1 MNGPHIETP
10 MPAHNRDT
18 SSVRGILPLLAALA
32 AIGALSTNI
41 ILPLFP
47 IIAADLGATSAELG
61 LTLSVFFA
69 VFALGQL
76 VVGPLSDRYGRRKLI
91 VGGLLIFCVGGVV
104 CAQAADVSTLL
115 LGRAIQAAG
124 VCAAAVLS
132 RALARDLFEGEALS
146 RVLAMIMVA
155 MAAAPGFSPLLGSAA
170 EKFIGWRM
178 TFLGVSVIGLALVCW
193 YMIRLAE
200 THAISRRTPL
210 SATSILKGYGKL
222 LLDPRFVGPALV
234 VACVTGGLF
243 GLFTAAPIILLEE
256 LGLSSL
262 GFGLFFAGT
271 VLVVFAAGLLGPR
284 TAHYLGMERTVHIG
298 LFVALG
304 GGLLV
309 WAAAAYNPGDLFTF
323 TAAIS
328 VFLFGM
334 GMVNPLSTAMALVP
348 FATQAGSA
356 SAMLGFLQMA
366 GAAVGAALVTALS
379 NYEPMTAL
387 GLILIAAQIIAIIV
401 FGLLRA
407 RSPAPEAK

>member
-1 MNGPHIETP
+1 MNNPRIVEP
-10 MPAHNRDT
+10 KPAPDRAAQ
-18 SSVRGILPLLAALA
+18 SVKSILPLLAALA

-47 IIAADLGATSAELG
+47 IIAAELGASSAELG

-69 VFALGQL
+69 VFGVGQL

-91 VGGLLIFCVGGVV
+91 VGGLLVFCAGGVV
-104 CAQAADVSTLL
+104 CAQATDVSWLV

-124 VCAAAVLS
+124 VCAASVLA
-132 RALARDLFEGEALS
+132 RALARDLFEGEALA

-170 EKFIGWRM
+170 EKLIGWRM
-178 TFLGVSVIGLALVCW
+178 TFIGVSALGLALVLW
-193 YMIRLAE
+193 YTRRLAE
-200 THAISRRTPL
+200 THALSRRTPL
-210 SATSILKGYGKL
+210 SATSILKGYARL
-222 LLDPRFVGPALV
+222 LRDARFLGPTIV
-234 VACVTGGLF
+234 VACVSGGLF
-243 GLFTAAPIILLEE
+243 GFFTAAPMILLEG

-284 TAHYLGMERTVHIG
+284 IAHYLGTERTLCIG
-298 LFVALG
+298 LLVALA
-304 GGLLV
+304 GGLLIWIASV
-309 WAAAAYNPGDLFTF
+309 RNPGDLFTF

-334 GMVNPLSTAMALVP
+334 GMVNPLSTALALVP
-348 FATQAGSA
+348 FAAQAGSA

-366 GAAVGAALVTALS
+366 GAAVGAALITALS
-379 NYEPMTAL
+379 NYLPMTAL
-387 GLILIAAQIIAIIV
+387 GLVLIASQAIAIAV
-401 FGLLRA
+401 FWLLRA
-407 RSPAPEAK
+407 RRPAIETR

>member
-1 MNGPHIETP
+1 MNGVRIEVP
-10 MPAHNRDT
+10 KPAHDRG
-18 SSVRGILPLLAALA
+18 SPSVRGILPLLAALA

-47 IIAADLGATSAELG
+47 IIAADLGASSVELG

-76 VVGPLSDRYGRRKLI
+76 VVGPLSDSYGRRKLI
-91 VGGLLIFCVGGVV
+91 VGGLLVFCVGGVV
-104 CAQAADVSTLL
+104 CAQATDVSMLV

-124 VCAAAVLS
+124 VCAASVLA
-132 RALARDLFEGEALS
+132 RALARDLFEGEALA

-178 TFLGVSVIGLALVCW
+178 TFMGVSSLGLALVFW
-193 YMIRLAE
+193 YAMRLAE
-200 THAISRRTPL
+200 THSTSRRTPL
-210 SATSILKGYGKL
+210 SATSIFKGYGKL
-222 LLDPRFVGPALV
+222 LLDARFVGPAVV

-243 GLFTAAPIILLEE
+243 GFFTAAPVILLEG

-262 GFGLFFAGT
+262 GFGVFFAGT

-284 TAHYLGMERTVHIG
+284 IAHYLGTERTVYIG
-298 LFVALG
+298 LFVALAG
-304 GGLLV
+304 GFLV
-309 WAAAAYNPGDLFTF
+309 WAAAACNPGDLITF
-323 TAAIS
+323 AAAIS

-334 GMVNPLSTAMALVP
+334 GMVNPLSTALALVP
-348 FATQAGSA
+348 FAAQAGSA
-356 SAMLGFLQMA
+356 SAMLGFLQMS
-366 GAAVGAALVTALS
+366 GAALGAALVTALS
-379 NYEPMTAL
+379 HYVPMTAL
-387 GLILIAAQIIAIIV
+387 GLILMAAQVIAIAV

-407 RSPAPEAK
+407 RRSAIETG